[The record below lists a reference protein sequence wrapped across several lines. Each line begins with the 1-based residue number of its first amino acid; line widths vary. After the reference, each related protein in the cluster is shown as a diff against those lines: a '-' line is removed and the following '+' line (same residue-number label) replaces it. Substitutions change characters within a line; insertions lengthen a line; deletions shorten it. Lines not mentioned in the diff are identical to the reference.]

1 MLTEIKK
8 IFFFLLILIFSTTL
22 QAKEIP
28 EPEGFPKCYKNDIRQ
43 DNFCPIESKLGHKLF
58 LVDFTSEWNQSQV
71 DWVEGRIFGD
81 GLIKDT
87 HPYYKLTYI
96 KIDGTD
102 PHSQVPVYSKCRFKK
117 GSKTRFAGDKVNKKC
132 EGSDFVKKIYNDWLD
147 TLIAVQKDFFQ
158 NKKADQSLIY
168 EYITY
173 VLRENKADFSNDYGE
188 RELIIV
194 SDLMQYSE
202 RVNFFKHCMTASEW
216 AKAPKLRKAN
226 KCRSFETLLKK
237 NKSFANYIKAT
248 KPSKDTLEN
257 LKVKVLYINHDCQT
271 RKDLYLTL
279 LELWEDFFK
288 HLGITNYEI
297 IPQLDMK
304 DNCKRKT

>member
-1 MLTEIKK
+1 MMLTEIKK
-8 IFFFLLILIFSTTL
+8 FFFLLFILIFSTAL
-22 QAKEIP
+22 QAKDL
-28 EPEGFPKCYKNDIRQ
+28 PEGFPKCYKEDIRQ
-43 DNFCPIESKLGHKLF
+43 DNFCPTEAKLGHRLF

-71 DWVEGRIFGD
+71 DWVKGRIFGSA
-81 GLIKDT
+81 LVKDT

-102 PHSQVPVYSKCRFKK
+102 PHTQVPVYSKCRFKT
-117 GSKTRFAGDKVNKKC
+117 GSKTKFKGDKVNKKC
-132 EGSDFVKKIYNDWLD
+132 EGSDFVKKIYNDWLN
-147 TLIAVQKDFFQ
+147 TISSIEMNFFE
-158 NKKADQSLIY
+158 NKKADESLIY

-173 VLRENKADFSNDYGE
+173 VLRENKADFGNDYGE

-216 AKAPKLRKAN
+216 QKPKKQRKAN
-226 KCRSFETLLKK
+226 KCGTFEKLLKK

-248 KPSKDTLEN
+248 KPSKDSLEN

-271 RKDLYLTL
+271 RKDLYITL

-304 DNCKRKT
+304 DNCKRET